1 MRHKKR
7 DRDLPSCVYRKH
19 GALWLVK
26 RGKWTRLGP
35 EDDLEAALAVYAR
48 LIGRPTGGMSAL
60 LDETLKALNPKLAAS
75 TRNSYRKAA
84 DRLAEVFA
92 EFAPHQV
99 QPRHVVQFQLAYA
112 GTPNMANR
120 MLSVLRQAFDLA
132 LRLEMID
139 ANPCVGVRLLGEKKR
154 DRYLSDDE
162 LAAIREKAGPRLQVI
177 MDLLYCT
184 AQRPI
189 DVLRIREADIGEA
202 GVTFRQQKTGARLTV
217 AWSPE
222 LRAAVDA
229 ARALYRV
236 RGVYLVRGR
245 AGKPA
250 DYRTVSLQWREAV
263 KAAGVPDAQL
273 RDIRPKSIT
282 DADMQ
287 GRQAQALAGHASP
300 AMTQRYIRRRRTP
313 VVEGP
318 SIRQPSKSA

>member
-1 MRHKKR
+1 MRPRKR

-26 RGKWTRLGP
+26 RGRWTRLG
-35 EDDLEAALAVYAR
+35 DDGDLEAALAVYAR
-48 LIGRPTGGMSAL
+48 LIDRPTGGMAPL
-60 LDETLKALNPKLAAS
+60 LESTLKHLRPRVAAS
-75 TRNSYRKAA
+75 TYDSYRKAA
-84 DRLAEVFA
+84 DKLAEVFA

-139 ANPCVGVRLLGEKKR
+139 ANPCVGVNRLGERKR
-154 DRYLSDDE
+154 DRYLSDTE
-162 LAAIREKAGPRLQVI
+162 LAAIRAKAGPRLQVV

-184 AQRPI
+184 AQRPV
-189 DVLRIREADIGEA
+189 DVLKIREADIGED
-202 GVTFRQQKTGARLTV
+202 GITFRQQKTGARLTV
-217 AWSPE
+217 KWSPE

-250 DYRTVSLQWREAV
+250 DYRTVAQQWHDAV
-263 KAAGVPDAQL
+263 TAAGVPDAQL

-287 GRQAQALAGHASP
+287 GRQAQALAGHATP

-313 VVEGP
+313 LVEGP
-318 SIRQPSKSA
+318 SLRQPSKTA